1 MRIQQAI
8 AIAKADENRLIRF
21 ISRRDRFLDAL
32 DLDALPEQM
41 AREAAMMDELLA
53 TELAEAACYVI
64 WLEEC
69 LSYGVEDVIGAHH
82 LQPVSVIRAVASLA

>member
-8 AIAKADENRLIRF
+8 AIAKADETHLIRF
-21 ISRRDRFLDAL
+21 IGRRDRFLDGL
-32 DLDALPEQM
+32 DWDALPEQM

-69 LSYGVEDVIGAHH
+69 LSFGVEDVIGAHH
-82 LQPVSVIRAVASLA
+82 LQPASVIRTVASLA

>member
-1 MRIQQAI
+1 MRIQRAI

-21 ISRRDRFLDAL
+21 IERRDRFLDAL
-32 DLDALPEQM
+32 DWDSLPEQL

-69 LSYGVEDVIGAHH
+69 IGFGVEDIVAVHD
-82 LQPVSVIRAVASLA
+82 LQPLSVIRSIAALA

>member
-1 MRIQQAI
+1 MGD
-8 AIAKADENRLIRF
+8 KAVITC
-21 ISRRDRFLDAL
+21 AL
-32 DLDALPEQM
+32 NGVLTDPKQHNVPVTPEQM